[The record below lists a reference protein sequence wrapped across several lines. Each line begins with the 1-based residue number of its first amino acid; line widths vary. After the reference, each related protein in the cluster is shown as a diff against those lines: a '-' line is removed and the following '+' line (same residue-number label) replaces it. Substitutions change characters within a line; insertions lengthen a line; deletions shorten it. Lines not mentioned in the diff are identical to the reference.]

1 MAGRFGTNSPVVEG
15 VPSASE
21 CYFGPP
27 TLVEQL
33 YDELRSLAAHYLR
46 CQASSHT
53 LQPTALVNETFLKL
67 ARAKAESIK
76 DRAHFLAIA
85 ATAMRQVLVNHAR
98 ARRAKK
104 RGAGAATLAID
115 ASIAAA
121 DLGLS
126 EVDVL
131 AIEQGLK
138 RLEALDE
145 RKARVVEAKIYG
157 GLSHS
162 EIATV
167 LGVSLST
174 VEADWRMAKAWL
186 VRELSAGEPAA
197 GDPSRVGGRTPVD
210 RGEDSVS

>member
-1 MAGRFGTNSPVVEG
+1 MGE
-15 VPSASE
+15 SASSDPGGQI
-21 CYFGPP
+21 GPT

-46 CQASSHT
+46 GQASSHT

-67 ARAKAESIK
+67 VRANADSIK

-85 ATAMRQVLVNHAR
+85 ATAMRQVLVNHAE

-104 RGAGAATLAID
+104 RGAGAAILPID
-115 ASIAAA
+115 ASMAAP
-121 DLGLS
+121 DLGLC

-157 GLSHS
+157 GLSHD
-162 EIATV
+162 EIVSV

-186 VRELSAGEPAA
+186 ARELSDDGF
-197 GDPSRVGGRTPVD
+197 VGGKRPRVEAGSPVD
-210 RGEDSVS
+210 GDGRPAS

>member
-1 MAGRFGTNSPVVEG
+1 MGEG
-15 VPSASE
+15 APSASE
-21 CYFGPP
+21 GQVGPP

-46 CQASSHT
+46 GQASSHT

-67 ARAKAESIK
+67 ARAKADSIK

-85 ATAMRQVLVNHAR
+85 ATAMRQVLVNHAE

-104 RGAGAATLAID
+104 RGAGAAALPID
-115 ASIAAA
+115 ASIAAP

-186 VRELSAGEPAA
+186 ARELSAGEPVG